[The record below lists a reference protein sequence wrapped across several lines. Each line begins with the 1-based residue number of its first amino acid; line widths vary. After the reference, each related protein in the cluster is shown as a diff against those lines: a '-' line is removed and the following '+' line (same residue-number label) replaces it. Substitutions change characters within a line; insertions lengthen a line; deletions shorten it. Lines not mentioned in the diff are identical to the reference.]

1 MIYDEYILDVVDQD
15 NDSYSLKTFAA
26 NVAEAIDNMVCM
38 DNIITISSIK
48 RLRDNKEWVLKSK
61 IELEELREIRSMVS
75 NEIELF
81 EILSNSSEEDL
92 RRLLDDGQKSDN

>member
-48 RLRDNKEWVLKSK
+48 RLG
-61 IELEELREIRSMVS
+61 IIRSG
-75 NEIELF
+75 F
-81 EILSNSSEEDL
+81 
-92 RRLLDDGQKSDN
+92 